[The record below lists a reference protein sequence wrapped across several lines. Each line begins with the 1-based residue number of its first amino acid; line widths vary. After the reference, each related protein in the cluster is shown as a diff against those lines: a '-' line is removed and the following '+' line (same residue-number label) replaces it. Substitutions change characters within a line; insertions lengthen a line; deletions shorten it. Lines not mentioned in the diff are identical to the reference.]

1 LVLDFCRAFHYLL
14 QTLLYISG
22 NVDWGVVMFRR
33 RRAIGG
39 WQLSLLLF
47 SIAIL
52 ASSNTYALHPG
63 FFHDAI
69 KTLPYTT
76 INDNPHGRSYSH
88 VLEGEASQ
96 ADHGSSIGV
105 QAGGE
110 SDTEKVPQ
118 EKAANGS
125 IWLTLLALLVGG
137 LALNLTPCVYP
148 LLPIT
153 ISYFGG
159 KGQRMKGMTIVH
171 GLLYM
176 LGLAATNSLL
186 GLSAALSG
194 GMLGFALQQPVVLIF
209 VAAVIVAMGLS
220 FFGIWDLRL
229 PLWLTKPASKSFAG
243 FFGTFFMGLTLGI
256 VAAPCIGPFILGL
269 LVYVGQMGNPFLGL
283 LYFFVLSIGLGLPLS
298 VLAIFSGSMA
308 RLPRSGEWMLWIRRL
323 MGWALFFMA
332 AFMVGPLLP
341 KPVLKFSLLAAVAAA
356 AGIHLGWL
364 DKTWG
369 SHGISSY
376 LKKAIGVA
384 MVCGAGLYLAVS
396 LKPVGTIEWIPYD
409 QAVISKAG
417 QEGKPV
423 ILEFFAEWCAPCRIM
438 ERDVFADP
446 EVVKL
451 SRDFVAVRVDLTN
464 VQAFHDELLR
474 SYDIRGIPA
483 AILIDRNGIE
493 ERDLRIEGY
502 VDKDEFLERLRRLLE
517 KQ

>member
-1 LVLDFCRAFHYLL
+1 
-14 QTLLYISG
+14 
-22 NVDWGVVMFRR
+22 MFRR
-33 RRAIGG
+33 RRAIRG

-47 SIAIL
+47 AIAIL
-52 ASSNTYALHPG
+52 ASSNTYARHPG
-63 FFHDAI
+63 LFPDAT

-76 INDNPHGRSYSH
+76 IHDNPHSRSYSH
-88 VLEGEASQ
+88 LLEGATSRM
-96 ADHGSSIGV
+96 DHGGSIV
-105 QAGGE
+105 AQASGE
-110 SDTEKVPQ
+110 SNAEKDSK
-118 EKAANGS
+118 EGAARGS

-159 KGQRMKGMTIVH
+159 KGQSIRGQTIVH
-171 GLLYM
+171 GILYM

-194 GMLGFALQQPVVLIF
+194 GMLGFALQQPIVLIF

-220 FFGIWDLRL
+220 FFGVWELRL

-269 LVYVGQMGNPFLGL
+269 LAYIGQMGDPFLGL

-298 VLAIFSGSMA
+298 VLAVFSGSMA
-308 RLPRSGEWMLWIRRL
+308 RLPKSGEWLLWIRRL
-323 MGWALFFMA
+323 MGWVLFFMA
-332 AFMVGPLLP
+332 AFMVGPVLP
-341 KPVLKFSLLAAVAAA
+341 NPVLKSGLLAAVVAA

-369 SHGISSY
+369 RHGVSFY
-376 LKKAIGVA
+376 LKKAIGVSLLCA
-384 MVCGAGLYLAVS
+384 TALYLAAS

-417 QEGKPV
+417 EEGKPV
-423 ILEFFAEWCAPCRIM
+423 ILEFYAAWCAPCHMM

-446 EVVKL
+446 GVVKL

-464 VQAFHDELLR
+464 VRAFHDELLR
-474 SYDIRGIPA
+474 RYQIRGIPA
-483 AILIDRNGIE
+483 AILINRNGVE
-493 ERDLRIEGY
+493 QRDLRIEGY
-502 VDKDEFLERLRRLLE
+502 VSKDDFLKRLRRLLE

>member
-1 LVLDFCRAFHYLL
+1 MFRKRQARHIWKL
-14 QTLLYISG
+14 TLL
-22 NVDWGVVMFRR
+22 FF
-33 RRAIGG
+33 A
-39 WQLSLLLF
+39 
-47 SIAIL
+47 IAIL
-52 ASSNTYALHPG
+52 VYSNTHALYPRLLP
-63 FFHDAI
+63 DAT
-69 KTLPYTT
+69 KTLSSTT
-76 INDNPHGRSYSH
+76 INGNAHRRSSPQL
-88 VLEGEASQ
+88 LEGAVLRINHGGSIVLQ
-96 ADHGSSIGV
+96 AR
-105 QAGGE
+105 GE
-110 SDTEKVPQ
+110 SDAEKNQQ
-118 EKAANGS
+118 EGAAGTS
-125 IWLTLLALLVGG
+125 IWLTLLALFLGG

-148 LLPIT
+148 LIPIT

-159 KGQRMKGMTIVH
+159 EGQRMRGKTMIH

-176 LGLAATNSLL
+176 LGLAVTNSLL

-220 FFGIWDLRL
+220 FFGVWELRL
-229 PLWLTKPASKSFAG
+229 PLWLTRPASKSFTG

-269 LVYVGQMGNPFLGL
+269 LVYIGQTGDPFLGL

-298 VLAIFSGSMA
+298 VLAVFSGAMV

-332 AFMVGPLLP
+332 AFMVGHLLSNLVF
-341 KPVLKFSLLAAVAAA
+341 KLSLLAAVAAA

-369 SHGISSY
+369 IHGISSY

-384 MVCGAGLYLAVS
+384 IVCGAGLYLAVG

-409 QAVISKAG
+409 QAVLSKAG
-417 QEGKPV
+417 DVGKPV
-423 ILEFFAEWCAPCRIM
+423 ILEFYAEWCAPCHMM
-438 ERDVFADP
+438 ERDVFTDP
-446 EVVKL
+446 EVVRL
-451 SRDFVAVRVDLTN
+451 SKDFVAVRVDLTS
-464 VQAFHDELLR
+464 VKPFHDELLR

-483 AILIDRNGIE
+483 AILINRNGIE

-502 VDKDEFLERLRRLLE
+502 VGKDEFLKRIGRLIE
-517 KQ
+517 KQQASTSDE